1 MKRRYTKLRFF
12 VNNIKKLSLFQI
24 LEPRDPNNGNHSL
37 QEAGLGIENNMETD
51 GNDIL
56 NISSSKYSNIP
67 SKLRSSTIGPTAES
81 ALYFNTNACIN
92 FPNDNQFSAVCKDG
106 INPTMP
112 SNSSLQ
118 TSSWSQ
124 SVAKFRQ
131 QQELQRNLLIVKK
144 QQAAA
149 AAQTQQHGFIRQQ
162 NNLSHKRLLYQNSGF
177 GLIKTIPP
185 PPPPPPPPQ
194 NGLITN
200 GFVTFDSPT
209 NSEETTSIHQ
219 IQQNKF
225 TNALKNNAVRSLDT
239 TKVYSQYLV

>member
-1 MKRRYTKLRFF
+1 
-12 VNNIKKLSLFQI
+12 
-24 LEPRDPNNGNHSL
+24 
-37 QEAGLGIENNMETD
+37 METD

-81 ALYFNTNACIN
+81 ALYFNTNACMN
-92 FPNDNQFSAVCKDG
+92 FPNDNQFSAVCQDG
-106 INPTMP
+106 INQTMP
-112 SNSSLQ
+112 TNSSLQ

-162 NNLSHKRLLYQNSGF
+162 NNLSHKRLLYQNGF
-177 GLIKTIPP
+177 GLMKTAPP
-185 PPPPPPPPQ
+185 PPPPPPPPP
-194 NGLITN
+194 NGLIRN
-200 GFVTFDSPT
+200 GIVTFDNPS
-209 NSEETTSIHQ
+209 NSVETTNIQQ
-219 IQQNKF
+219 IQQEKF
-225 TNALKNNAVRSLDT
+225 ANVLKNNAVRSMGT

>member
-1 MKRRYTKLRFF
+1 MKFYCKNALNKQSF
-12 VNNIKKLSLFQI
+12 FQI

-37 QEAGLGIENNMETD
+37 QETGLGVENNMETD

-92 FPNDNQFSAVCKDG
+92 FPNDNQFSAAVCKDG
-106 INPTMP
+106 TNQTMP
-112 SNSSLQ
+112 KNSSLQ

-162 NNLSHKRLLYQNSGF
+162 NNLSHKRLLYQNGF
-177 GLIKTIPP
+177 GLMKTAPP
-185 PPPPPPPPQ
+185 PPPPPPPPL
-194 NGLITN
+194 NGLIRN
-200 GFVTFDSPT
+200 GIVRFDNPSNPG
-209 NSEETTSIHQ
+209 ETKNVQQ
-219 IQQNKF
+219 IQQDKF
-225 TNALKNNAVRSLDT
+225 ANVLKNNAVRSLDT
-239 TKVYSQYLV
+239 TKVYSQYFV